1 MQALVKQRGDWTV
14 VTMKG
19 RIQLEKTGA
28 FREACMSALNAKKVV
43 FEMSH
48 LQFVG
53 STGMTEFFQCLA
65 DMEKDKG
72 CSIRIVGLS
81 DDFKRFVSVS
91 AAAAIRIYS
100 KLEDAFNSSHLSFE
114 SAVSS
119 GSKISSTSQEPQET
133 DSNVQT
139 LRSFDST

>member
-1 MQALVKQRGDWTV
+1 MQALVKKKGEWTV

-19 RIQLEKTGA
+19 RIQLEKAGA
-28 FREACMSALNAKKVV
+28 FREACMRALEAQKVV

-65 DMEKDKG
+65 DMQKEKG
-72 CSIRIVGLS
+72 CSVGMVGLS

-91 AAAAIRIYS
+91 AAAQIRIFAR
-100 KLEDAFNSSHLSFE
+100 LEDAFNSSHLDFE
-114 SAVSS
+114 SPESC
-119 GSKISSTSQEPQET
+119 GSMKDSTSQEPTET
-133 DSNVQT
+133 ESAAPT
-139 LRSFDST
+139 LRSFGST